1 MKLRIVGF
9 AILLVS
15 CQEEKIDSILQ
26 KKYEEQEVLIQSSRN
41 ELESLQKRIA
51 EIEMPDPTSD
61 LKDLK
66 TKLVAASTQKSEL
79 ELKIRELESE
89 AVAAQKKLEDY
100 TLKYPLKIQ

>member
-1 MKLRIVGF
+1 MKLPIVGF

-15 CQEEKIDSILQ
+15 CQEEKIDPILQ

-51 EIEMPDPTSD
+51 EIEIPDPTSD

-66 TKLVAASTQKSEL
+66 TKLVAASAQKSEL

-89 AVAAQKKLEDY
+89 SVAAQKKLEDY
-100 TLKYPLKIQ
+100 MLKYPLKTQ